1 MTEVDTSRVSVKTYV
16 PAYQKTAWVEHAD
29 QLGMNQSEFVRTMV
43 QAGRRGFSPSSS
55 DNPDSSAPPTASDAE
70 PADSSPS
77 STDPERSEA
86 DLGERI
92 VAILQE
98 SAYCSW
104 DELIVE
110 VTDDV
115 ESRVE
120 ATLQELQA
128 DGRVVH
134 SGRHG
139 GYVLTDGDRN

>member
-1 MTEVDTSRVSVKTYV
+1 MTDVDTSRVSVKTYV
-16 PAYQKTAWVEHAD
+16 PAYQKEAWVEHAD

-55 DNPDSSAPPTASDAE
+55 DDPDSSPPTASDTE
-70 PADSSPS
+70 PAVSSAGS
-77 STDPERSEA
+77 AGPELSENE
-86 DLGERI
+86 LGERI
-92 VAILQE
+92 VEILQE
-98 SAYCSW
+98 SAYLSW

-128 DGRVVH
+128 EGRVVH
-134 SGRHG
+134 SGRHD
-139 GYVLTDGDRN
+139 GYVLTDGD